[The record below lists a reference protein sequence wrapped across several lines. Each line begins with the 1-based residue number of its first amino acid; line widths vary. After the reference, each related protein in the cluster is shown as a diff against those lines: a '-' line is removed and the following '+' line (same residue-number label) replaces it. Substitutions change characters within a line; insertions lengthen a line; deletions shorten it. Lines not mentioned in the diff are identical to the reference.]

1 MNEDMKLKNEYK
13 ETFTGIHAP
22 EALSR
27 KVKNMSRLENKKVGL
42 PMMKKVAVAAAL
54 AGALFVGSNGVAYA
68 ATGNSLVENVII
80 LFNGTS
86 WVAQIGDDGRE
97 DVVTYTVI
105 EEETQESDGT
115 VIDLTEEESWVTE
128 EYNVVE

>member
-27 KVKNMSRLENKKVGL
+27 KVKNMSRLEIKKVGL

-54 AGALFVGSNGVAYA
+54 AGALFVGRNGVAYA

>member
-1 MNEDMKLKNEYK
+1 
-13 ETFTGIHAP
+13 
-22 EALSR
+22 
-27 KVKNMSRLENKKVGL
+27 
-42 PMMKKVAVAAAL
+42 MMKKVAVAAAL